1 MKHSEYALFFDPT
14 LNPMARNLY
23 MALRYCVD
31 YKTGI
36 VCVPYSRL
44 IELIS
49 FQPPS
54 KSSAEPIRPTIKQ
67 IRVWLSS
74 LEERGLIEKREDG
87 NASKGASASWFLPQ
101 IIKGTYQGHIETQQP
116 QGLQAEQGHNE
127 NPQQGHIS
135 VLSDK
140 NNIYGS
146 RATVFEGEVDDGLS
160 ANEITLDNQFI
171 LAARSVGQALPFEE
185 LNLIFID
192 FQNNKHNR
200 HKFQGRADWLADWR
214 SWCAKS
220 KLYHRRSLTNATNKH
235 YGNHSKPV
243 NKAEASRNI
252 FEFARAAAAKLA
264 ASED

>member
-1 MKHSEYALFFDPT
+1 MTGAAEITTTGAAKKPAT
-14 LNPMARNLY
+14 ARVTE
-23 MALRYCVD
+23 A
-31 YKTGI
+31 TGA
-36 VCVPYSRL
+36 
-44 IELIS
+44 
-49 FQPPS
+49 
-54 KSSAEPIRPTIKQ
+54 AEIDTTGAAPGPH
-67 IRVWLSS
+67 
-74 LEERGLIEKREDG
+74 
-87 NASKGASASWFLPQ
+87 KGRAPGPQ
-101 IIKGTYQGHIETQQP
+101 EIQQP
-116 QGLQAEQGHNE
+116 RGLQAEQG
-127 NPQQGHIS
+127 PQNFGDRGHIS

-185 LNLIFID
+185 LKLIFID

-220 KLYHRRSLTNATNKH
+220 KLYHSRSLTNATNKH
-235 YGNHSKPV
+235 YGHHSKPV